1 MLKITTA
8 VHVLFALLLGACAQL
23 PPTPQDIQAKRF
35 EAAPGKAVI
44 YLVRMQPDLS
54 YLTATVLLDEQ
65 MIGSTHAGTYFR
77 LEVAPG
83 RHRISGY
90 AQDNAS
96 LTLDVQADHIYFVQQ
111 IVTGAARESPHSI
124 YQLIPEREGRA
135 AVARSV
141 LIS

>member
-1 MLKITTA
+1 MLKITTL
-8 VHVLFALLLGACAQL
+8 VYVLFALLLGACAQL

-35 EAAPGKAVI
+35 EATPGKAVI
-44 YLVRMQPDLS
+44 YLVRMRPDLS
-54 YLTATVLLDEQ
+54 YLTATVVFDEQ
-65 MIGSTHAGTYFR
+65 IIGSTHAGTYFR

-83 RHRISGY
+83 RHRFTGY

-96 LTLDVQADHIYFVQQ
+96 LTLDVQADRIYFVQQ

-124 YQLIPEREGRA
+124 YQLIPEGEGRA
-135 AVARSV
+135 AIARSI